1 MQSIKFPGAT
11 LEIGKGQEQYNTLH
25 AMPQPGTEGEV
36 IMCFELTDEEIER
49 IKETKKLWY
58 FRWTFNQ
65 AFQPFRI
72 STDLE
77 NHIELKP

>member
-25 AMPQPGTEGEV
+25 AMPQPGPEGEV

-58 FRWTFNQ
+58 FRWTFNHP
-65 AFQPFRI
+65 FQPMRI